1 MAKRISAIVFIYVCT
16 SIGWLILAGT
26 VLVRTDTQSFRLREA
41 VSRLWG
47 TSQAQHAPV
56 ACYTSSSPRSGGGDS
71 SKGKQHMS
79 PKASDLNVD
88 IVLEYRKKGLQ
99 WYSTY
104 RVKFAGT
111 YEFSNDSEHQRD
123 LSVTFGLPAQNTIYD
138 NFHFFVGEEEVENVD
153 LQSGVVTAALA
164 LQPGRTEKIRV
175 SYESQGME
183 SWYYD
188 FGESVSQVRNFSLVL
203 QTDFAGIDFPDDS
216 ISPTAKQRTSEGWQ
230 LSWKY
235 ENLLTGVRIGLVL
248 PEKLNPG
255 PWVARVTS
263 AAPVSLFLYFFILF
277 VLTTVRKIKIHPMN
291 FFFIGTAFFSFHLLL
306 AYLVDHISVHTAFW
320 ICSAVSV
327 FLVVSYMRLVV
338 GLRLAFVEIA
348 LSQLVYLV
356 LFSYTFFFKGFT
368 GLAITILCICTLFVI
383 MQATGKTDWTE
394 IFETGRNENKTP
406 APPGPTG

>member
-1 MAKRISAIVFIYVCT
+1 MSKRISAIVFIYVCT

-26 VLVRTDTQSFRLREA
+26 VLVRTNTQGLSLRQA
-41 VSRLWG
+41 VSKLWG
-47 TSQAQHAPV
+47 TSQSQRAPV
-56 ACYTSSSPRSGGGDS
+56 AYNRSGGGDS
-71 SKGKQHMS
+71 AKAKQHLS
-79 PKASDLNVD
+79 PSASDLNVD
-88 IVLEYRKKGLQ
+88 IALEYRKKGLQ

-111 YEFSNDSEHQRD
+111 YEFSNDSENQKD
-123 LSVTFGLPAQNTIYD
+123 LSITFALPAQNAIYD
-138 NFHFFVGEEEVENVD
+138 NFHFFVGDKEIESID
-153 LQSGVVTAALA
+153 LQSGVVTTALT
-164 LQPGRTEKIRV
+164 LKPGRTEKIRV

-188 FGESVSQVRNFSLVL
+188 FGDNVSQVRNFSLAL

-216 ISPTAKQRTSEGWQ
+216 ISPTAKQQTPQGWQ

-255 PWVARVTS
+255 PWVARVTG

-277 VLTTVRKIKIHPMN
+277 VLTTVRDIKIHPMN

-320 ICSAVSV
+320 ICSAVSI

-338 GLRLAFVEIA
+338 GLRRAFVEIA

-356 LFSYTFFFKGFT
+356 FFSYTFFFKGYT

-383 MQATGKTDWTE
+383 MQSTARVNWE
-394 IFETGRNENKTP
+394 EVFERGRRQGQPP
-406 APPGPTG
+406 APPTSEG

>member
-1 MAKRISAIVFIYVCT
+1 MVKRISAIVFIYVCT
-16 SIGWLILAGT
+16 SIGWMILAGT
-26 VLVRTDTQSFRLREA
+26 VLVRTDTQGLNLRQA

-47 TSQAQHAPV
+47 TSQSQRAPV
-56 ACYTSSSPRSGGGDS
+56 AHYLSGGGDS
-71 SKGKQHMS
+71 VKDNLHLS
-79 PKASDLNVD
+79 PSASDLNVD
-88 IVLEYRKKGLQ
+88 IALEYRKKGLI

-104 RVKFAGT
+104 RITFAGT
-111 YEFSNDSEHQRD
+111 YEFSNDSENQKD
-123 LSVTFGLPAQNTIYD
+123 LSVTFSLPAQNAIYD
-138 NFHFFVGEEEVENVD
+138 NFHFFVGDKEVESIN
-153 LQSGVVTAALA
+153 LQSGVVTAPLT
-164 LQPGRTEKIRV
+164 LKPGQTEEVKV

-183 SWYYD
+183 SWYYN
-188 FGESVSQVRNFSLVL
+188 FGDNVSQVRNFSLVL
-203 QTDFAGIDFPDDS
+203 QTDFADIDFPDDS
-216 ISPTAKQRTSEGWQ
+216 ISPTAKQQTSEGWQ

-235 ENLLTGVRIGLVL
+235 ENLLTGVKIGLIL

-277 VLTTVRKIKIHPMN
+277 VLTTVRDIKIHPLN

-320 ICSAVSV
+320 ICSAVSI

-356 LFSYTFFFKGFT
+356 FFSYTFFFKGYT
-368 GLAITILCICTLFVI
+368 GLSITILCICTLFVI
-383 MQATGKTDWTE
+383 MQSTARVKWEEVFERGKRQE
-394 IFETGRNENKTP
+394 KFL
-406 APPGPTG
+406 APPTSEG

>member
-1 MAKRISAIVFIYVCT
+1 MFIYVCT
-16 SIGWLILAGT
+16 SIGWMILAGT
-26 VLVRTDTQSFRLREA
+26 VLVRTNTQSFRLREA

-47 TSQAQHAPV
+47 TSQVQRAPV
-56 ACYTSSSPRSGGGDS
+56 AYYTPSSARSGGGDS
-71 SKGKQHMS
+71 SKDKQHL
-79 PKASDLNVD
+79 PPRASDLKVD
-88 IVLEYRKKGLQ
+88 IALEYRKKGLQ

-111 YEFSNDSEHQRD
+111 YDFSNDSENQRD
-123 LSVTFGLPAQNTIYD
+123 LSVTFSLPAQNTIYD
-138 NFHFFVGEEEVENVD
+138 NFHFFVGDEEIENID
-153 LQSGVVTAALA
+153 LQSGVVTAALT
-164 LQPGRTEKIRV
+164 LQPGRTEKIMV

-188 FGESVSQVRNFSLVL
+188 FGDNVSQVRNFSLVL
-203 QTDFAGIDFPDDS
+203 QTDFADIDFPDDS
-216 ISPTAKQRTSEGWQ
+216 ISPTAKQQTSEGWR

-255 PWVARVTS
+255 PWVARVTG

-277 VLTTVRKIKIHPMN
+277 VLTTVRDIKIHPMN

-320 ICSAVSV
+320 ICSAVSI

-338 GLRLAFVEIA
+338 GLRRAFVEIA

-356 LFSYTFFFKGFT
+356 FFSYTFFFKGYT

-383 MQATGKTDWTE
+383 MQSTARVNWE
-394 IFETGRNENKTP
+394 EVFERGRRQGQPP
-406 APPGPTG
+406 APPTSEG